1 MAIDVKLEAYEGPL
15 DLLLHLIKK
24 NEVGITD
31 VPISVITEQYLATVE
46 LMRSLN
52 LDVAGEYLVMAAT
65 LIHIKSRE
73 LLPLEEGDE
82 EEDDEEGDTRD
93 ELIRRL
99 LEYQRF
105 KDAALEL
112 EDRDVLHR
120 DVFVRL
126 SERRQEMESG
136 EFERVSLLDLMYDFQ
151 RVLERLPEEGVHTVT
166 VEKISVQEKMNV
178 LLDSLRHSA
187 KLVFQS
193 LFEGA
198 FSKIDVVVTFL
209 ALLELIR
216 IRAIRATQEEQAGPI
231 LIELTAPMVEEQ
243 EGLVNGETEGGGE
256 HGA

>member
-1 MAIDVKLEAYEGPL
+1 MAIDVQLEAYEGPL

-24 NEVGITD
+24 NEVSITD
-31 VPISVITEQYLATVE
+31 IPISVITEQYLATLE
-46 LMRSLN
+46 LMRNLN
-52 LDVAGEYLVMAAT
+52 LDIAGEYLVMAAT
-65 LIHIKSRE
+65 LIQIKSRE

-82 EEDDEEGDTRD
+82 EEDDEGDTRD

-105 KDAALEL
+105 KEAALEL
-112 EDRDVLHR
+112 ESRDVLHR

-126 SERRQEMESG
+126 SDNRQEMESG
-136 EFERVSLLDLMYDFQ
+136 EFERVSLFDLMSAFQ
-151 RVLERLPEEGVHTVT
+151 RVLERLPEEGVHTIT
-166 VEKISVQEKMNV
+166 VEKISVQDKMNV
-178 LLDSLRHSA
+178 LLDSLRHST

-198 FSKIDVVVTFL
+198 VSKIELITTFL

-216 IRAIRATQEEQAGPI
+216 IRAIRATQEDQAGPI

-243 EGLVNGETEGGGE
+243 EGLVSGETEGGGE